1 MNIEKYTKA
10 KGYCSFR
17 LGDSLRKQTKDIPDG
32 GYGVYI
38 FRKIQKSEIYYI
50 LGKAVPYCRREVLS
64 HKI

>member
-38 FRKIQKSEIYYI
+38 FRKNNRMK
-50 LGKAVPYCRREVLS
+50 RRI
-64 HKI
+64 KRI